1 MIKISWG
8 KKILFLYLG
17 FVVLIISMVVLSFRK
32 EVNLVEKD
40 YYAQEMALDS
50 KKIAMQNYAE
60 LKQEIRMEQIADSV
74 YVFLPDTLV
83 SYKNL
88 IVHFFRPSSSKLDI
102 IDSIGNTNTQKFSYP
117 LSSFVGGKYLLI
129 SKWGNEAKQYEN
141 EQIIFINK

>member
-17 FVVLIISMVVLSFRK
+17 FVVLIVSMVVLSFRK

-50 KKIAMQNYAE
+50 KKIAMQNFAE
-60 LKQEIRMEQIADSV
+60 LNQEIRMEQSEDSV
-74 YVFLPDTLV
+74 YVILPDTVL
-83 SYKNL
+83 SYQNL

-129 SKWGNEAKQYEN
+129 SKWGNEAKKYEN
-141 EQIIFINK
+141 EQTIFINK